1 MLFSKKTAFKTR
13 DTDVVMFNMSVIL
26 LIAVGILIAVGRK
39 ETQELMNTST
49 TVTNLLRFALLDP
62 AKVEQKSKQ
71 TELDETLA
79 SSIIAVLLTMPCCI
93 ENEITIFG
101 QMLGSV
107 GITSYLMLNRSAT
120 QRQSKLA
127 RLDPL
132 VSLCR
137 SSRLLPKRC
146 WNLLTCFRIILLIR
160 FVLLLRRGSGVIY
173 FVKVSSS

>member
-93 ENEITIFG
+93 ENEINYFWTDAGKCWDYI
-101 QMLGSV
+101 
-107 GITSYLMLNRSAT
+107 
-120 QRQSKLA
+120 
-127 RLDPL
+127 
-132 VSLCR
+132 VSDVE
-137 SSRLLPKRC
+137 S
-146 WNLLTCFRIILLIR
+146 
-160 FVLLLRRGSGVIY
+160 
-173 FVKVSSS
+173 

>member
-26 LIAVGILIAVGRK
+26 LIAVGRK

-79 SSIIAVLLTMPCCI
+79 SSRSPPYNALL
-93 ENEITIFG
+93 
-101 QMLGSV
+101 
-107 GITSYLMLNRSAT
+107 Y
-120 QRQSKLA
+120 
-127 RLDPL
+127 
-132 VSLCR
+132 
-137 SSRLLPKRC
+137 
-146 WNLLTCFRIILLIR
+146 
-160 FVLLLRRGSGVIY
+160 
-173 FVKVSSS
+173 